1 MAISIRTE
9 AEIEGMR
16 TAGRLASEVLD
27 MLEQHIRPG
36 ITTLEID
43 RLAHDYITQV
53 QQAVPAT
60 LGYQPPGYP
69 PYPASLC
76 TSLNDVVCHGI
87 PDERPLKNGDILNV
101 DVTVIKDG
109 WHGDNSRMYLIG
121 EASIAARRLC
131 AVTFEAM
138 WKGIVKI
145 RPGARL
151 GDIGHAI
158 QTFAEHAGFSV
169 VREFC
174 GHGVGDRF
182 HEDPQVLHYGRPGT
196 LQELK
201 PGMIFTVEPM
211 INLGKRDIKE
221 DRKGNRPYDG
231 WTIVTRDRSLSAQ
244 WEHTVLVTETGY
256 EVLTVSAGSPPPP
269 SFVTQGYGG
278 VHSLPVAQD

>member
-16 TAGRLASEVLD
+16 LAGRLASEVLD
-27 MLEQHIRPG
+27 MLTEHIRPG

-87 PDERPLKNGDILNV
+87 PDGRALRDGDILNV

-121 EASIAARRLC
+121 ETSIAARRLC
-131 AVTFEAM
+131 AITFEAM
-138 WKGIVKI
+138 
-145 RPGARL
+145 
-151 GDIGHAI
+151 
-158 QTFAEHAGFSV
+158 
-169 VREFC
+169 
-174 GHGVGDRF
+174 
-182 HEDPQVLHYGRPGT
+182 
-196 LQELK
+196 
-201 PGMIFTVEPM
+201 
-211 INLGKRDIKE
+211 
-221 DRKGNRPYDG
+221 
-231 WTIVTRDRSLSAQ
+231 
-244 WEHTVLVTETGY
+244 
-256 EVLTVSAGSPPPP
+256 
-269 SFVTQGYGG
+269 
-278 VHSLPVAQD
+278 